1 MIAVLLKARDVE
13 AQREARR
20 NDCDARNISAIDIA
34 KVVSAC
40 AYHGDVERGMQW
52 WAGTRV
58 ILERMCPI
66 AVRIAEAPNSP
77 DPHFVNEDKLLYD
90 VRIACIDASKA
101 KGADLLLKIHQQQ
114 PMRRG
119 WLRVELFEMA
129 CGVVSR
135 VSEPTA
141 LN

>member
-1 MIAVLLKARDVE
+1 MGEQLIKAVHDTASPLHNERKRRAPAQNVWYRDTTEAQQTLQSKMIAVLLKARDVE

-58 ILERMCPI
+58 IL
-66 AVRIAEAPNSP
+66 
-77 DPHFVNEDKLLYD
+77 
-90 VRIACIDASKA
+90 
-101 KGADLLLKIHQQQ
+101 
-114 PMRRG
+114 
-119 WLRVELFEMA
+119 
-129 CGVVSR
+129 
-135 VSEPTA
+135 
-141 LN
+141 